1 MVIYMYYH
9 SELIIPEIK
18 KTTNFTI
25 THTHS
30 ATQSKKANN
39 QALTG
44 GKN

>member
-9 SELIIPEIK
+9 SELIISEIK
-18 KTTNFTI
+18 KTTNFVTM
-25 THTHS
+25 HAHS